1 MDNIILEDR
10 LVGKTD
16 RELTPDVAL
25 QIGVALG
32 TYLGKNSTIITSRD
46 FRTDCRMLKRALT
59 AGLMAAGAN
68 TIDFHAA
75 ITPITQFAIKRF
87 GASAG
92 VAITS
97 GLGPQDEITIRIFD
111 STGVEWSKE
120 QLKQIFQIWNQ
131 KKVYRASPEEVGQLS
146 YVPDA
151 STIYQSALNR
161 FINIDEIAKSRF
173 RVVLDCALGPASII
187 APSLFSKAGCDVVAL
202 NSYQPVHIAEVLPN
216 TASLLKVSQTII
228 ATNADVG
235 IVFDVEGNRVVFLDS
250 DGNFISPDEIAT
262 LFLKK
267 KISRRKGIIAVNN
280 SLSRSIEQIIK
291 NEDGPRIERVAAA
304 PGTIAS
310 CLRDAHGLFGA
321 SDQGEYMFPAF
332 SLESDGILAS
342 LMMLELLANE
352 KKALSELLSD
362 IPRFPV
368 VRYDLPC
375 RKEETTLIIDMI
387 RETAYE
393 DVFFIDTL
401 VGVKLVF
408 PKRGWV
414 HIRPSLKRDTLV
426 LSAEAEKFSDTDT
439 LLKKAEEYVRTILK
453 ELRSKPKNKKVYES
467 CSQN

>member
-1 MDNIILEDR
+1 
-10 LVGKTD
+10 
-16 RELTPDVAL
+16 
-25 QIGVALG
+25 
-32 TYLGKNSTIITSRD
+32 
-46 FRTDCRMLKRALT
+46 MLKRALT
-59 AGLMAAGAN
+59 AGIMAAGAN

-87 GASAG
+87 GANAG
-92 VAITS
+92 VAVTS
-97 GLGPQDEITIRIFD
+97 GHGPQDNITIRIFD

-120 QLKQIFQIWNQ
+120 QLKHIIQIWSQN
-131 KKVYRASPEEVGQLS
+131 KVYRASPEEVGRLS
-146 YVPDA
+146 YVSDA
-151 STIYQSALNR
+151 PTIYQTALNR
-161 FINIDEIAKSRF
+161 YININTIAKSRF

-187 APSLFSKAGCDVVAL
+187 APSLYSKASCDVIAL
-202 NSYQPVHIAEVLPN
+202 NSYQPVHIAEILPN
-216 TASLLKVSQTII
+216 TASVLKVSQTII

-250 DGNFISPDEIAT
+250 YGNFITPDDIAI

-267 KISRRKGIIAVNN
+267 KVSRRKGIIAVNN

-342 LMMLELLANE
+342 LMLLELLANE
-352 KKALSELLSD
+352 EAYLSDLLSD

-375 RKEETTLIIDMI
+375 YEDEIAHVINKI
-387 RETAYE
+387 RDTAYE
-393 DVFFIDTL
+393 EAYFIDTL
-401 VGVKLVF
+401 VGCKLVF
-408 PKRGWV
+408 PKHGWV

-453 ELRSKPKNKKVYES
+453 ELRTNPKNKKVYES
-467 CSQN
+467 ISQN

>member
-1 MDNIILEDR
+1 MENIILGDR

-87 GASAG
+87 GANAG
-92 VAITS
+92 VVVTS
-97 GLGPQDEITIRIFD
+97 GHGPQDNITIRIFD

-120 QLKQIFQIWNQ
+120 QLMQIFQIWNQ
-131 KKVYRASPEEVGQLS
+131 NKVYRASPEEVGQLS
-146 YVPDA
+146 HVPDA
-151 STIYQSALNR
+151 PTIYQTALNR
-161 FINIDEIAKSRF
+161 YINIDKIAKSRF
-173 RVVLDCALGPASII
+173 RVVLDCALGPVSII
-187 APSLFSKAGCDVVAL
+187 APSLYSKACCDVIAL

-216 TASLLKVSQTII
+216 TASVLKVSQTII

-235 IVFDVEGNRVVFLDS
+235 IVFDVEGNRVIFLDS
-250 DGNFISPDEIAT
+250 YGNFITPDDIAT
-262 LFLKK
+262 IFLKK
-267 KISRRKGIIAVNN
+267 KVSRRKGIIAVSN
-280 SLSRSIEQIIK
+280 SVSRSIEQIIK
-291 NEDGPRIERVAAA
+291 NEDGPQIERVAAT

-310 CLRDAHGLFGA
+310 CLRDAHGLLGA

-342 LMMLELLANE
+342 LMLLEILASE
-352 KKALSELLSD
+352 ETSLSELLSD

-375 RKEETTLIIDMI
+375 HEDETTQIIDKI
-387 RETAYE
+387 RNTTYDEAYF
-393 DVFFIDTL
+393 VDTL
-401 VGVKLVF
+401 FGNKLVF

-426 LSAEAEKFSDTDT
+426 LSAEAEEFSDTDT
-439 LLKKAEEYVRTILK
+439 LLRKAEEYVRSILK
-453 ELRSKPKNKKVYES
+453 DLRSNSEKDSP
-467 CSQN
+467 